1 MENHI
6 AIKAQNISKTFK
18 ISEDSHNTVKHRLFN
33 LFNPP
38 KTKHVPAL
46 KKMSLEIMKGECIG
60 LLGRNGCGKST
71 LVKLLAGV
79 YPADTGSIEIKG
91 STMLM
96 NLGVGMSHELT
107 ARENIYVSGSVL
119 GLKIKEIDA
128 IFDEIVA
135 FAELEGFVD
144 TKIKFYSSGMVAR
157 LGFSIAVNAGA
168 DIMFLDEIFAV
179 GDAKF
184 QEKAVKVF
192 ESSWIKGKTVIL
204 VSHSLEVIRQYC
216 NRAAFLKNGE
226 LKYIGDT
233 EEAITLYLKDNEIT
247 VKPEI
252 VQHVVVEEAL
262 AAEALSA

>member
-1 MENHI
+1 MENNI
-6 AIKAQNISKTFK
+6 AIKARNISKTFK

-38 KTKHVPAL
+38 RTKYVPAV
-46 KKMSLEIMKGECIG
+46 KSMTLEIMKGECIG

-79 YPADTGSIEIKG
+79 YPTDSGYINING

-135 FAELEGFVD
+135 FAELEGFID

-233 EEAITLYLKDNEIT
+233 EEAIALYLKDNEII
-247 VKPEI
+247 VKSESAEP
-252 VQHVVVEEAL
+252 VVAEEAL
-262 AAEALSA
+262 TAAALSA

>member
-1 MENHI
+1 MKKTVEQKNI
-6 AIKAQNISKTFK
+6 AIKARNISKTFQ

-38 KTKHVPAL
+38 NTKHVPAL
-46 KKMSLEIMKGECIG
+46 KSMSLEILKGECIG

-71 LVKLLAGV
+71 LVKVLSGV
-79 YPADTGSIEIKG
+79 YPSDTGYIDIKG

-128 IFDEIVA
+128 IFDQIVE
-135 FAELEGFVD
+135 FAELEGFID
-144 TKIKFYSSGMVAR
+144 TKIKFFSSGMVAR

-204 VSHSLEVIRQYC
+204 VSHSMEVIRQYC

-226 LKYIGDT
+226 LKFLGDT
-233 EEAITLYLKDNEIT
+233 EDAISLYLQDNEIS
-247 VKPEI
+247 VAKKA
-252 VQHVVVEEAL
+252 VV
-262 AAEALSA
+262 